1 MKYFSYCVFK
11 AWQIN
16 GILHEK
22 CYAFVVISARVTF
35 ICNLLFIL
43 CLIIKYSEH
52 FIPNK
57 DVQGFVI
64 VLGWIVSFIL
74 NIIVNL
80 WETILL
86 YNRRIAVGPYWLRSL
101 NFIVFL
107 FQIAYYFY

>member
-16 GILHEK
+16 GILHEN
-22 CYAFVVISARVTF
+22 CYAFVVISATVTF
-35 ICNLLFIL
+35 ICNLYSSSVSLLNTHKNFIT
-43 CLIIKYSEH
+43 S
-52 FIPNK
+52 K

-80 WETILL
+80 WESCAQISYTAVILIS
-86 YNRRIAVGPYWLRSL
+86 Y
-101 NFIVFL
+101 VFL
-107 FQIAYYFY
+107 TCLQIFG